1 MEIRPYR
8 IPRSVIRDIPPPV
21 IQNTPPPVVSELE
34 RPVVD
39 VPSVVIDYPTIDV
52 PTREQ
57 FEGMMQPPP
66 PPVAPDTPQA
76 DRDLPP
82 PTGPSIEVGGVTI
95 DLPEADVVATTGATA
110 VIATTTSLVAALL
123 VKKLLGLI
131 TDLLKKKFKVKMKK
145 IKPVLHYVP
154 NSSGKVDI
162 LEYSNKG
169 ITVVDS
175 VDNVEQYIRD
185 QVELDAFYEVT
196 NKVILDTGVKEKFT
210 KEGQKRFKSLFLP
223 PAKLAKKIS
232 ARFSF

>member
-8 IPRSVIRDIPPPV
+8 IPRSIIRDIPPPV

-34 RPVVD
+34 RPVID
-39 VPSVVIDYPTIDV
+39 VPSVVIEYPTLDA
-52 PTREQ
+52 PTQEQ
-57 FEGMMQPPP
+57 FEGMIQPPP
-66 PPVAPDTPQA
+66 AAVPDEQQP

-82 PTGPSIEVGGVTI
+82 SIEVAGITI

-131 TDLLKKKFKVKMKK
+131 TDFLTKKKFKVKMKK

-154 NSSGKVDI
+154 NPSGKVDI
-162 LEYSNKG
+162 LKYSSTG

-196 NKVILDTGVKEKFT
+196 NKVILDTGVKDKFT

-223 PAKLAKKIS
+223 PAKLAKKMS

>member
-34 RPVVD
+34 RPVID
-39 VPSVVIDYPTIDV
+39 VPSVVIEYPTLDA
-52 PTREQ
+52 PTQEQ
-57 FEGMMQPPP
+57 FEGMLQPPP
-66 PPVAPDTPQA
+66 PAVPDTPQP
-76 DRDLPP
+76 DRVLP
-82 PTGPSIEVGGVTI
+82 PSIEVAGVTV
-95 DLPEADVVATTGATA
+95 DLPEADVIATTGATA

-123 VKKLLGLI
+123 VKKLLGVI
-131 TDLLKKKFKVKMKK
+131 TEFLKKKPKVKMKK
-145 IKPVLHYVP
+145 VKPVLHYVSNP
-154 NSSGKVDI
+154 SGKVDI
-162 LEYSNKG
+162 LKYSSDG
-169 ITVVDS
+169 INVVDS

-196 NKVILDTGVKEKFT
+196 NKVILDTGVKDKFT

-223 PAKLAKKIS
+223 PAKLAKKMS